1 MLKPISTI
9 PTMIPLQNVPT
20 PLPGKP
26 DQQKYD
32 NLKRIN
38 MKKKKILLSVLCI
51 CTIAWLIYRISQE
64 GIYRTPENF
73 FHKESKK
80 K

>member
-1 MLKPISTI
+1 
-9 PTMIPLQNVPT
+9 
-20 PLPGKP
+20 
-26 DQQKYD
+26 
-32 NLKRIN
+32 